1 MKKRYQITGLHCAS
15 CAAKIQEEVGNLE
28 EVNTAVVDFATE
40 TLHLQTVEKPNN
52 ELLETIDNIITNIEP
67 EGALVYGEEN
77 KQEKDIKKEKTLNLI
92 ELLVP
97 IFLFAISFT
106 IENVT
111 LKTIVLLVA
120 YIGAGWEVLW
130 TALKNIRRGQIFDE
144 NFLMSIATL
153 GALAIG
159 EVAEAVSVMIFY
171 SVGEFFQDLAVERSR
186 TAIVDLMDIVPDIAH
201 IEKDGQLFEVSPEE
215 LKIGDTI
222 IIKPGEKI
230 PVDGTVIDG
239 ASSIDTRALTGESM
253 PVEVGEGSELLSG
266 TVNIGSSLKM
276 RVEERF
282 EDSTVSR
289 ILELVEESGAHKAPK
304 EEFITR
310 FARYY
315 TPVVVGLALIL
326 AFLPPLFTK
335 DPFSMW
341 IYRSLVFLVASCP
354 CALLVSIPLGVFAGI
369 GKAGRE
375 GILVKGGDFLQA
387 FQDIDHFVFDKTGTL
402 TKGNF
407 KVSEIVPVEPYDEEM
422 VIKAGMIA
430 ESLSKHPIAESIK
443 NAYEGELITAES
455 VEDISGEGI
464 LAEYK
469 DTEILAGNKKLM
481 DRFNIESLEPS
492 GVGTIV
498 HIAVNQQYAGYILIE
513 DEIKE
518 EAIEALELLR
528 NQGVEKFTMLTG
540 DNEKVA
546 LSVAE
551 KLGLD
556 EVYSSLL
563 PDQKVEKMEEFL
575 ENAQGEVAF
584 VGDGINDAPVLTLSD
599 VGIAMGDVGS
609 DAAIEAADVV
619 IMEDQLKKIPQTM
632 SISKTTMKIL
642 NQNIIFAL
650 GFKSIVLILGALGIA
665 SMWMAVF
672 ADTGVALLA
681 ILNSIRIFYTKTN

>member
-40 TLHLQTVEKPNN
+40 TLHLQTEKKPNN
-52 ELLETIDNIITNIEP
+52 QLLNKIDNIITNIEP

-77 KQEKDIKKEKTLNLI
+77 KQEKDMENGTALKLI

-97 IFLFAISFT
+97 IFLFAISFA

-111 LKTIVLLVA
+111 LKTIVLLIA

-130 TALKNIRRGQIFDE
+130 TAFKNIRRGQIFDE

-276 RVEERF
+276 RVEESF

-289 ILELVEESGAHKAPK
+289 ILELVEESGANKAPK

-387 FQDIDHFVFDKTGTL
+387 FQHIDHFVFDKTGTL

-407 KVSEIVPVEPYDEEM
+407 KVSEIVPVEPYDKEM
-422 VIKAGMIA
+422 VLKAGMIA

-443 NAYEGELITAES
+443 NAYEGELIAAES

-469 DTEILAGNKKLM
+469 DTKILAGNKKLM
-481 DRFNIESLEPS
+481 DRFNIESLEPN

-518 EAIEALELLR
+518 EAIEALGLLR

-551 KLGLD
+551 QLGLD
-556 EVYSSLL
+556 EVYSNLL

-599 VGIAMGDVGS
+599 IGIAMGDVGS

-632 SISKTTMKIL
+632 SISRTTMKIL

>member
-77 KQEKDIKKEKTLNLI
+77 KQEKDIKKEKTLKLI

-97 IFLFAISFT
+97 IFLFAISFA

-481 DRFNIESLEPS
+481 DRFNIESLEPN

-551 KLGLD
+551 QLGLD